1 MSRRTFPFIR
11 LTPEAWLRLLDF
23 ASLMAFLMLLAG
35 MVWAT
40 FSIYGV
46 DFRGYYAASKVLL
59 DGGNP
64 YDYQQVASVL
74 FEISGRVGNN
84 PYYYPPWFAMA
95 IVPLALLFPF
105 QQARIA
111 WLIINV
117 LLLWTGMHLSLAAL
131 EWEMRGWR
139 RWLTYISLAY
149 LLAWICLRFEQAGIL
164 LFFFLSLALWALRG
178 NNYILAGIA
187 LALLLTKPSVTLLV
201 FGILL
206 LANWQRGNHRVII
219 CTLGSLTILFIAST
233 LVLPGWFLEPLKPD
247 FGLGLA
253 YVLDGP
259 GVIVARRINSTFL
272 DWSAALGFEG
282 NPARV
287 AYASL
292 AVLCLLLIWR
302 AFRRGDEMNY
312 LASLGSAL
320 GLVVTPYALQ
330 YDYPILAF
338 PLLWIY
344 QALVQTQG
352 WRRLLSIAILGVIF
366 SVLLWERPMSDAYW
380 IPLGVSLLL
389 IVLESEDGKPLGR

>member
-1 MSRRTFPFIR
+1 MNRMSLPLAR
-11 LTPEAWLRLLDF
+11 LTKADWLKLLDF
-23 ASLMAFLMLLAG
+23 ASLAALVMLLAG
-35 MVWAT
+35 MVWAA

-46 DFRGYYAASKVLL
+46 DFRGYYAAAKVLL

-64 YDYQQVASVL
+64 YDYHQVAPVL
-74 FEISGRVGNN
+74 FEISGWVGNN

-95 IVPLALLFPF
+95 LTPLASLPI
-105 QQARIA
+105 QGARMV

-117 LLLWTGMHLSLAAL
+117 LLLWAGMHLSLAAL

-149 LLAWICLRFEQAGIL
+149 LLAWVCLRFEQTGLL
-164 LFFFLSLALWALRG
+164 LFFLLSLTLWALRR
-178 NNYILAGIA
+178 NNHILAGIA
-187 LALLLTKPSVTLLV
+187 LALLLTKPPVTLLV

-206 LANWQRGNHRVII
+206 LANWQQGNRRVII
-219 CTLGSLTILFIAST
+219 CTLGSLAILLVIST
-233 LVLPGWFLEPLKPD
+233 LVLPGWFLEPLKRD

-253 YVLDGP
+253 HELDGP

-282 NPARV
+282 NPAKV

-292 AVLCLLLIWR
+292 AVLCAVLLWR

-312 LASLGSAL
+312 LASLSSAL

-344 QALVQTQG
+344 KALAQTQG
-352 WRRLLSIAILGVIF
+352 WRRLLSITILGAIF

-380 IPLGVSLLL
+380 IPMGVSLLL